1 MVRSARSRAHN
12 SQKYHARIWQHQREE
27 WRKNGEDL
35 YPKSHGLTIRLWTII
50 FIVCFS
56 LELHQMRQFIVFR
69 TGRVY
74 ICVFT
79 SSSSSNCK
87 VWACFVSFR
96 FSRVCVFLDLE
107 LECLPN
113 SPSIIF
119 SNGIIAHLDYSTRW
133 YVSVGDLCSQCEAEA
148 RLCKHSRNR
157 RAIHTHTDRRWL
169 CDLWLKNKTGAA
181 KYAGTWCVSLNW
193 TLNCLSIFNARSL
206 TVWSLIN

>member
-50 FIVCFS
+50 FFVCFS
-56 LELHQMRQFIVFR
+56 LVLHQMRQFIVFR

-79 SSSSSNCK
+79 SSSSNCK

-96 FSRVCVFLDLE
+96 FSRVCVFW
-107 LECLPN
+107 N
-113 SPSIIF
+113 W
-119 SNGIIAHLDYSTRW
+119 NAYQIAHRSFSQMESLLISTIQC
-133 YVSVGDLCSQCEAEA
+133 DDMFQLEICCSQCEAEA

-157 RAIHTHTDRRWL
+157 KAIHTHTDRRWL

-181 KYAGTWCVSLNW
+181 KYAGTWDVYLW
-193 TLNCLSIFNARSL
+193 TEHW
-206 TVWSLIN
+206 TVYLFSMRAV